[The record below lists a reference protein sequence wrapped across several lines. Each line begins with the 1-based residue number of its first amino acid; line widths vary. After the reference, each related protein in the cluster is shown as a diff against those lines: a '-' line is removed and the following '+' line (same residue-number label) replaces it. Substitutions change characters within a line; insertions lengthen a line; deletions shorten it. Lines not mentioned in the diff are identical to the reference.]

1 MNLVDLAV
9 LAVLALSALAGL
21 ARGLVREVLSLAA
34 WLGAGWIAFQYAPA
48 AVGSVRE
55 YVTDATFANAIAYG
69 VVFVVAL
76 IVLSVVASVVSR
88 TVRLSA
94 LGGVDRTLGL
104 VFGLARGAVILVAA
118 YVVGGML
125 VAPEGWP
132 ARVQQARSLPFIYG
146 GAAWAAERVPSADRP
161 KVAAPPEMR
170 PPTTAAELLHAVPG
184 GRATGPAP
192 ARD

>member
-34 WLGAGWIAFQYAPA
+34 WVGAGWIAFRYAPA
-48 AVGSVRE
+48 ALPSVRE
-55 YVTDATFANAIAYG
+55 YVTDANFAAAIAYG

-76 IVLSVVASVVSR
+76 IVLSVAASVVSR
-88 TVRLSA
+88 AVRLSA
-94 LGGVDRTLGL
+94 LGGLDRTLGV
-104 VFGLARGAVILVAA
+104 VFGLARGVVIVVAA

-125 VAPEGWP
+125 MPPEGWP
-132 ARVQQARSLPFIYG
+132 LRVQEARSLPFVYA
-146 GAAWAAERVPSADRP
+146 GAAWAAERVPAADRP
-161 KVAAPPEMR
+161 HVAAPPDMT
-170 PPTTAAELLHAVPG
+170 PVPAAADLLHANPA

-192 ARD
+192 AHE